1 MANNNRVLYRRIFPT
16 AHKILLDRAI
26 TSKLFLVMGDV
37 LVIGAGKEP
46 YRALMPSAASIVC
59 TDIEAGEHIDLVADA
74 HALPFLARSFDTVI
88 AIEVF
93 EHLHAPRKAMQ
104 EINRVLRSEGR
115 ILLSVPFMFRVH
127 GDPHDY
133 QRFTASGLSVL
144 FEEHF
149 DLTIRPFGNRVHV
162 ISDLVT
168 TAFRGLAALRIF
180 NHALCT
186 RPFLQASRDCPS
198 GYLLEATKSND

>member
-1 MANNNRVLYRRIFPT
+1 MAIDTTRMHRRLFPT
-16 AHKILLDRAI
+16 ANKPILDR
-26 TSKLFLVMGDV
+26 LVAPALQKTQGDILMV
-37 LVIGAGKEP
+37 GAGKVP
-46 YRALMPSAASIVC
+46 YRAMMPEASSVFS
-59 TDIEAGEHIDLVADA
+59 TDMDPVDTIDLVADA
-74 HALPFLARSFDTVI
+74 YGLAVNDATFDAVI

-93 EHLHAPRKAMQ
+93 EHLHDPRGAML
-104 EINRVLRSEGR
+104 EINRVLRPKGR

-144 FEEHF
+144 FKEHF
-149 DLTIRPFGNRVHV
+149 DLSILPFGNRLQV

-180 NHALCT
+180 NHILAIGLFCK
-186 RPFLQASRDCPS
+186 ASRDCPS
-198 GYLLEATKSND
+198 GYTLEATKKNG

>member
-1 MANNNRVLYRRIFPT
+1 MANDNRVLYRRAFPT
-16 AHKILLDRAI
+16 AHKIVLERVIAP
-26 TSKLFLVMGDV
+26 KLSTVKGDV

-74 HALPFLARSFDTVI
+74 HNLPFPSGTFDAVI

-93 EHLHAPRKAMQ
+93 EHLHDPRGAML
-104 EINRVLRSEGR
+104 EVNRVLRPKGR

-144 FEEHF
+144 FKEHF
-149 DLTIRPFGNRVHV
+149 DLSILPFGNRLQV

-180 NHALCT
+180 NHILAIGL
-186 RPFLQASRDCPS
+186 FAKASRDCPS
-198 GYLLEATKSND
+198 GYLLEATKKNG